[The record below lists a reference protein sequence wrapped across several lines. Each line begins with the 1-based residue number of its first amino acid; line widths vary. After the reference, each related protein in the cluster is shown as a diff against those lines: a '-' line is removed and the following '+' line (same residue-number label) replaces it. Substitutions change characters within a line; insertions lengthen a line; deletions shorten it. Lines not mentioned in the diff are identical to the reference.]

1 MRGAAARRAGRAGR
15 RAPGRAGA
23 GAGGPPEGAFGAGA
37 ERGEA
42 RRLLFNEIS
51 PVYDGLND
59 LLSLGQH
66 RVWKRMAVRLSGA
79 AEGDAV
85 LDVCCGSGDLA
96 RLLARQVGPAG
107 RVTGLDFAADMLEDA
122 AGRDVVRPWR
132 AAEVAWVL
140 GDAQALPFPDESF
153 DAATMG
159 YGLRNVADPLA
170 ALRELCRVTRPGAKC
185 AVLDFNNSPDPA
197 VRAVQGFFLD
207 NLVVPVARGL
217 GVAAEYEYLKPSIA
231 EFATGP
237 EQERLARRAGFR
249 TAKHYGIAGGLMGLL
264 VVGK

>member
-1 MRGAAARRAGRAGR
+1 M
-15 RAPGRAGA
+15 
-23 GAGGPPEGAFGAGA
+23 
-37 ERGEA
+37 
-42 RRLLFNEIS
+42 
-51 PVYDGLND
+51 
-59 LLSLGQH
+59 
-66 RVWKRMAVRLSGA
+66 
-79 AEGDAV
+79 
-85 LDVCCGSGDLA
+85 
-96 RLLARQVGPAG
+96 
-107 RVTGLDFAADMLEDA
+107 
-122 AGRDVVRPWR
+122 
-132 AAEVAWVL
+132 
-140 GDAQALPFPDESF
+140 
-153 DAATMG
+153 
-159 YGLRNVADPLA
+159 
-170 ALRELCRVTRPGAKC
+170 TRPGAKC